1 MCIVTNELKKT
12 NRDEEP
18 KVAEDNSTA
27 HEEKFN
33 GVIRI
38 EEGQIRSHVDEMVR
52 STVEETL
59 NSMLSAE
66 ADALCGAQRYERSA
80 DRVDTRAGH
89 YERKL
94 LTKAG
99 PVKLDV
105 PRLRKLPFETVVS
118 VKVRTFDFGL
128 SLV

>member
-1 MCIVTNELKKT
+1 MRIVTNESKKT

-18 KVAEDNSTA
+18 KVAEEGSIA
-27 HEEKFN
+27 HGEKFD

-66 ADALCGAQRYERSA
+66 AAVAI
-80 DRVDTRAGH
+80 
-89 YERKL
+89 
-94 LTKAG
+94 
-99 PVKLDV
+99 
-105 PRLRKLPFETVVS
+105 
-118 VKVRTFDFGL
+118 
-128 SLV
+128 